1 MRSCCTSWEIKPPTV
16 TTTFDVDPAVTGAV
30 DTVLVGT
37 NKPRNAI
44 DEINPNRGIDRLL
57 ETMGASV
64 ANEPSVEG
72 KHPCA
77 QSAIIDIFSQKPLL
91 SSPTNVEGDQL
102 PLQSALQITAVHL

>member
-1 MRSCCTSWEIKPPTV
+1 V

-91 SSPTNVEGDQL
+91 SSPANVEGDQL